1 MAERTHIVDRA
12 IATVDKYNQ
21 ICAALQNV
29 IQSTAATSVDCPVI
43 SQVFPEINEG
53 DPSQNTLCFGYYP
66 YKDSRTERYIR
77 LTREELETAL
87 V

>member
-1 MAERTHIVDRA
+1 MAEHTHIVDRA
-12 IATVDKYNQ
+12 IATVDQYNK
-21 ICAALQNV
+21 ICAALQKV
-29 IQSTAATSVDCPVI
+29 IHSTAATSVDCPVI

-66 YKDSRTERYIR
+66 YRGSRTERYIH
-77 LTREELETAL
+77 LTREELEKAL

>member
-1 MAERTHIVDRA
+1 MAERTDIVDRA
-12 IATVDKYNQ
+12 IATVDNYNQ
-21 ICAALQNV
+21 ICASLQKV

-53 DPSQNTLCFGYYP
+53 DPSQNTLCFVYYP
-66 YKDSRTERYIR
+66 YRGSRTERCIH
-77 LTREELETAL
+77 LTREELEKAL

>member
-12 IATVDKYNQ
+12 IATVDQYNQ
-21 ICAALQNV
+21 ICAALQTV
-29 IQSTAATSVDCPVI
+29 IHSKDSASVDCPVI
-43 SQVFPEINEG
+43 SQVFPEINDG

-66 YKDSRTERYIR
+66 YKGSRTERYIR